1 MPGTEKTTLAMSAAK
16 AALAMALLA
25 LPGQQVDADYWECNH
40 TMGCNVSLGCEG
52 SGIAYTGCQ
61 VWCYNNGGQ
70 EFSGYADCS

>member
-1 MPGTEKTTLAMSAAK
+1 MPATDKVTLGMSAAK

-25 LPGQQVDADYWECNH
+25 LPGQAVDATYWECNH
-40 TMGCNVSLGCEG
+40 TTGCNVANGCSG

-70 EFSGYADCS
+70 EFSGYANCS